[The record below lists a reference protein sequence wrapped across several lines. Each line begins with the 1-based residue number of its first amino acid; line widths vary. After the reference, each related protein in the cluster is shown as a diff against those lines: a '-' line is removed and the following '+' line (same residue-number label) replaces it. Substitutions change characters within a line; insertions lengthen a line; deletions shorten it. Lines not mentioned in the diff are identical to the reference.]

1 MGHGRDKEDWPSRVD
16 GPIAR
21 EQDCAMKTQDALLK
35 QASITTQD
43 STVVA
48 TFDIDGTIPDSGA
61 YVVGLMGA
69 TPDYSSQRR
78 LCIEFMNGKAIAFYS
93 FNREQ
98 GVEEDYDL
106 SGVTHSENTITG
118 SFPLAALNGL
128 GKGHLMSA
136 FSEAE
141 GREYQ
146 HGVPVEEHL

>member
-35 QASITTQD
+35 QASITAQD

-69 TPDYSSQRR
+69 TP
-78 LCIEFMNGKAIAFYS
+78 
-93 FNREQ
+93 
-98 GVEEDYDL
+98 
-106 SGVTHSENTITG
+106 GVTHSENTITG

-146 HGVPVEEHL
+146 HGVPVEENL

>member
-1 MGHGRDKEDWPSRVD
+1 VD
-16 GPIAR
+16 GPIDR
-21 EQDCAMKTQDALLK
+21 EQDGAMSTQDALLK
-35 QASITTQD
+35 QASISTQD

-48 TFDIDGTIPDSGA
+48 TFNIDGTIPASGA
-61 YVVGLMGA
+61 YVVGLVGA
-69 TPDYSSQRR
+69 TPDYSTQRR
-78 LCIEFMNGKAIAFYS
+78 LCIEFMNGEAIAFYS

-106 SGVTHSENTITG
+106 SGVTHSDSTITG

-128 GKGHLMSA
+128 GKGHVMSA

-141 GREYQ
+141 GREFQ